1 MTPIL
6 AAELKIKI
14 PDTERGAGKL
24 GGDRSPPGLLP
35 RLSMSGISFFGFV
48 ARMGVVVMRL
58 PKCKQVVNFSAAR
71 QQTLVVKLVAEVDN
85 LFVPARLEYPARV
98 TRETTPPWD
107 RTGCAFVHVD
117 SYSNLSTSSTSITH
131 NDILMAFSLSRKW
144 VTMTPILQT
153 VISDTSDVSKRTR
166 ETKVTPPG

>member
-35 RLSMSGISFFGFV
+35 RLSMSEISFFGFV
-48 ARMGVVVMRL
+48 ARMRVVVMRL
-58 PKCKQVVNFSAAR
+58 PKSKQVVNFSAAR
-71 QQTLVVKLVAEVDN
+71 QQTLVMKLVAEVDN

-98 TRETTPPWD
+98 TRETSPPVDTPKL
-107 RTGCAFVHVD
+107 G
-117 SYSNLSTSSTSITH
+117 
-131 NDILMAFSLSRKW
+131 
-144 VTMTPILQT
+144 
-153 VISDTSDVSKRTR
+153 
-166 ETKVTPPG
+166 KVY